1 MTPSSPRKLVKLS
14 VLEYDERLIPIPL
27 FLTSLGLMTG
37 FTYMF
42 PLLALGSL
50 PAALFVIASIL
61 TGDITFVEEAQI
73 DSKEIAQFEEE

>member
-1 MTPSSPRKLVKLS
+1 
-14 VLEYDERLIPIPL
+14 
-27 FLTSLGLMTG
+27 
-37 FTYMF
+37 MF

-61 TGDITFVEEAQI
+61 TGDITFVEETRN